1 MKMDNEIEKSKKT
14 RGLISKK
21 IKER

>member
-1 MKMDNEIEKSKKT
+1 MKMDNEIEKSKKK